1 MTKSAFPGDRG
12 KEKSYEM
19 IPISPAACLALK
31 KDFNG
36 VLAVVPYLNDKKG
49 HDHET
54 YHNRSSNS
62 ICSLER
68 GRPGATRTLLAR
80 NNHRSVSGVVHLAV
94 GRHDKCRPHVEEHWP
109 RRLQRKR

>member
-1 MTKSAFPGDRG
+1 
-12 KEKSYEM
+12 M
-19 IPISPAACLALK
+19 IPISLAACLALK

-54 YHNRSSNS
+54 YNNRSSNS

-68 GRPGATRTLLAR
+68 GRPSATRTLLAR
-80 NNHRSVSGVVHLAV
+80 NNHRSVSGVVHLAI
-94 GRHDKCRPHVEEHWP
+94 GGHDKCGPHVEEH
-109 RRLQRKR
+109 

>member
-1 MTKSAFPGDRG
+1 
-12 KEKSYEM
+12 M
-19 IPISPAACLALK
+19 IPISLAVSFALK

-36 VLAVVPYLNDKKG
+36 ALAVVPYLNDKKG
-49 HDHET
+49 HNHET
-54 YHNRSSNS
+54 HHNRSGNS

-68 GRPGATRTLLAR
+68 GRRGATRTLLAR

-94 GRHDKCRPHVEEHWP
+94 GRHDKCGPDVEEHWP

>member
-1 MTKSAFPGDRG
+1 
-12 KEKSYEM
+12 M

-36 VLAVVPYLNDKKG
+36 MLAVVPYLNDKKG

-54 YHNRSSNS
+54 YNNRSSNS